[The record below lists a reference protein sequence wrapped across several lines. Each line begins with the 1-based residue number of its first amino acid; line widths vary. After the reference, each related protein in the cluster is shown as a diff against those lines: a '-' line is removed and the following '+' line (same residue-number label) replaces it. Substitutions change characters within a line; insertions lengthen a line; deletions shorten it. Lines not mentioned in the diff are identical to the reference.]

1 MLQRHRLQELQE
13 QHNDLLGLLAQQEV
27 ELGVFK
33 DKIKEVG
40 GKSIYKQCMSE
51 AKRLVETRYGSY
63 VAFRGDDALDV
74 LEPSTPPSRQS
85 IAII

>member
-1 MLQRHRLQELQE
+1 MFQRRRLQELQE

-33 DKIKEVG
+33 DKMKEVG
-40 GKSIYKQCMSE
+40 GKDIYKLCMSE
-51 AKRLVETRYGSY
+51 AKRLVERRYGSY
-63 VAFRGDDALDV
+63 VAFRGDDTFDA